1 MLADR
6 THTTRARTT
15 PSFKAPDAEGLRAVG
30 QFALVAIA
38 TTLAVLFAS
47 SPEEFGTPFEIL
59 LLAVGLGIVI
69 WLQVQRISLQQELR
83 RARIRAVDAIDLER
97 QRIERDLHDSAQQ
110 RLVCVRIHLGLLGAR
125 AHQPGETAAI
135 ERLERDLDAALADI
149 RSVTRDGSPQLLLRN
164 GVAERLR
171 SAAAHTP
178 LKVTVETDAFG
189 RYPPDVERAVY
200 FSCLEALQN
209 VVKHAGS
216 KAVAR
221 IRLQGGRN
229 RISFAVEDSGVGFD
243 LARVQVG
250 LGLASLADR
259 VGMLGGHLT
268 VDSHPGLGTRILGDV
283 PVTTNHRRSR
293 RS

>member
-1 MLADR
+1 MLAGR
-6 THTTRARTT
+6 THASHARAT
-15 PSFKAPDAEGLRAVG
+15 PSFRMPDAEGLRAVG
-30 QFALVAIA
+30 QFAAVAIA
-38 TTLAVLFAS
+38 TTLTVLFAS
-47 SPEEFGTPFEIL
+47 SPEQFGTPFEIL

-69 WLQVQRISLQQELR
+69 WFELQRLSLQRELR
-83 RARIRAVDAIDLER
+83 RARLRAIDAIDLER

-125 AHQPGETAAI
+125 AHQPGESATI

-171 SAAAHTP
+171 SAAAHAP
-178 LKVTVETDAFG
+178 VKVAVETQAFG

-209 VVKHAGS
+209 IVKHAGS

-221 IRLQGGRN
+221 IRLRGERN
-229 RISFAVEDSGVGFD
+229 RVSFSVEDSGVGFD
-243 LARVQVG
+243 PGRVQPG

-259 VGMLGGHLT
+259 VGVLGGHLT

-283 PVTTNHRRSR
+283 PVTTSYRGPGH
-293 RS
+293 